1 MNDQQFVNEY
11 IRVLNETLSEA
22 FNKNL
27 VMQAQLAVTK
37 KVGDKTA
44 ELEAKL
50 QNLTNLSS
58 DNNALQS
65 QIGALTSQLEQTRS
79 SLEQR
84 TSHTETFKRDLVDAR
99 NQLKNALDN
108 LEKERLS
115 HNAKVD
121 SLNVEIES
129 LKKEVEELKSKKKK
143 NGKVLNTL
151 ENSIYVSNDTFSWL
165 QQYDLKN
172 LAQLEKCHQ
181 TLNLSSVNLRSTTQ
195 MVSCTIKIIRVL
207 FLKSLVVQQTHLK
220 QSMQMALY

>member
-27 VMQAQLAVTK
+27 VMQAQLAVSK

-151 ENSIYVSNDTFSWL
+151 ENSIYVSNDTF
-165 QQYDLKN
+165 
-172 LAQLEKCHQ
+172 
-181 TLNLSSVNLRSTTQ
+181 
-195 MVSCTIKIIRVL
+195 
-207 FLKSLVVQQTHLK
+207 
-220 QSMQMALY
+220 